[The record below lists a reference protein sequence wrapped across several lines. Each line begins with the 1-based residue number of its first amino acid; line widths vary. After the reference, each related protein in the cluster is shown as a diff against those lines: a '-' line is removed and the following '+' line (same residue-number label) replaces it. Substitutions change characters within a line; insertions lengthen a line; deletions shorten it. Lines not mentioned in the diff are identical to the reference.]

1 VQTHAI
7 VRYLARK
14 HHLYGDNDREAVLY
28 VCKMLDFAL
37 SQYWFNSCY
46 PLLIHRSP
54 AIGRSI
60 DMVAELVRDLQ
71 LAIRQSGNVNK
82 FLGLLNRQ
90 LEKFP
95 GGMLCF
101 ASCSRNFPHQF
112 VSRHIWR
119 FLLASCIK

>member
-1 VQTHAI
+1 MQLSVTWHASTIYMATMI
-7 VRYLARK
+7 VKLSCTFAK
-14 HHLYGDNDREAVLY
+14 I
-28 VCKMLDFAL
+28 LDFAL
-37 SQYWFNSCY
+37 SQYWYNSCY

-101 ASCSRNFPHQF
+101 ASCSRNFPH
-112 VSRHIWR
+112 
-119 FLLASCIK
+119 